1 LHDGQILFFWTWGEF
16 WAWAGSH
23 FFQPIG
29 AKGTNLLEASF
40 LDEIS
45 NRHISLCAIQVF
57 CRGGSNR
64 SQLLNSLQGA
74 LGTIREQRG

>member
-1 LHDGQILFFWTWGEF
+1 LHHGQILFFWMWGEF

-23 FFQPIG
+23 FFQLHW
-29 AKGTNLLEASF
+29 AKGMPGNDTNLLEASV

-45 NRHISLCAIQVF
+45 KRHISLCAIQVF

-64 SQLLNSLQGA
+64 SQGA
-74 LGTIREQRG
+74 LGTILEQRG